1 MKYLHEQDIYH
12 ENLFIKNLLVD
23 SDKENVSAEVVCPL
37 ELVEVLPP
45 RRPIIEDY
53 TDPNPESVSTE
64 DVVHNN
70 NNEDVSTETCSD
82 VDQQKGKNQEEAI
95 SGQDNGTMQDI
106 NGQDNGIK
114 QKDEEE
120 NIVSGEEDDAKHG
133 AGQISFFMGSR
144 FKGTHQNEIVCEK
157 PSKNTPHENSLV
169 HEKKTQHM
177 EVAKR

>member
-1 MKYLHEQDIYH
+1 
-12 ENLFIKNLLVD
+12 VR
-23 SDKENVSAEVVCPL
+23 PL

-95 SGQDNGTMQDI
+95 SGQDNGTMQDVKDQLRDQW
-106 NGQDNGIK
+106 QDNGIK
-114 QKDEEE
+114 QKDEEK

-133 AGQISFFMGSR
+133 AGLFSWDQDSMH
-144 FKGTHQNEIVCEK
+144 GTHQNEIVCEE

>member
-1 MKYLHEQDIYH
+1 M
-12 ENLFIKNLLVD
+12 
-23 SDKENVSAEVVCPL
+23 

-95 SGQDNGTMQDI
+95 SGQDNG
-106 NGQDNGIK
+106 IK
-114 QKDEEE
+114 QKDEEK

-133 AGQISFFMGSR
+133 AGVG
-144 FKGTHQNEIVCEK
+144 
-157 PSKNTPHENSLV
+157 L
-169 HEKKTQHM
+169 
-177 EVAKR
+177 